1 MDDHLN
7 WRDEISGLVPE
18 GEPKSNRSHPYGIP
32 AVLSLIYLGT
42 QQISSSLGSSK
53 VTSLIARHA
62 SASTYVKKNCFFFWE
77 TFQMIRGDHRNK
89 IRLRKVLDYN
99 MIS

>member
-32 AVLSLIYLGT
+32 AVLSLIYFRHAT
-42 QQISSSLGSSK
+42 DFIGSSK
-53 VTSLIARHA
+53 VTSIIARHA
-62 SASTYVKKNCFFFWE
+62 SASTYVNKKNVFFFS
-77 TFQMIRGDHRNK
+77 GK
-89 IRLRKVLDYN
+89 PCK
-99 MIS
+99 

>member
-7 WRDEISGLVPE
+7 WKDKISGLVPE

-32 AVLSLIYLGT
+32 AVLSLIYVGT

-53 VTSLIARHA
+53 VTSIIARHA
-62 SASTYVKKNCFFFWE
+62 SASTYVIKKKLYFFL
-77 TFQMIRGDHRNK
+77 GNLANDHRNK
-89 IRLRKVLDYN
+89 IHFV
-99 MIS
+99 I